1 MKHRGIWKMIQTNGS
16 LKKIV
21 ALAALLLAGAL
32 IYSFFM
38 GINSDIKAVGEK
50 DGLFDISGKSFETG
64 KFYSLGDWER
74 VGGMQESSDPGTGT
88 YRVRIASDERETFG
102 MLLSDFCPAYRIWI
116 NGRLAAENGVLP
128 DEAGD
133 FSPSYSHEILE
144 IDRDMYFDDG
154 DGFELEIVVE
164 AIEAGE
170 MGPDFGKILLGKA
183 STLQTSVGVMIGLN
197 LFAAGV
203 FLTLF
208 IFSIFLYMGGK
219 REGYLLFFSLT
230 SIVSFVK
237 SLVNSNPVL
246 AATVLDMDY
255 VLIER
260 LDFSTAVLN
269 TLLLLL
275 LYDAVYPGYMKKGL
289 IRGLEAASLLF
300 VAGAFAMG
308 YDFIKGIAWPAVMLI
323 FTPTFLLC
331 AYINARAVLDGGMK
345 AIMLFAG
352 FTMYSAGA
360 VFTLAG
366 VFGTAPLGI
375 ISMHVNAAQY
385 GAMGFFILFSVVIA
399 DIYGKSF
406 KETGILSER
415 LADANENL
423 ETAIAEKT
431 CELRNLN
438 EKLRVQAETDGLTG
452 LLNHNAIIK
461 RLKGELLR
469 NSRYGGG
476 LSVLMV
482 DVDHFRR
489 INSKYGHLE
498 GDRVLS
504 GIGRVM
510 TSSLR
515 HIDAVGRYGGEEF
528 LIVLPE
534 TPFDEAV
541 KTAERI
547 RRRVEEMDIGLKNDG
562 VTISIGVAG
571 YESGQSE
578 IELIDKADSRLYESK
593 RAGRNKV
600 S

>member
-1 MKHRGIWKMIQTNGS
+1 MFRTNGS
-16 LKKIV
+16 LKKII

-32 IYSFFM
+32 IYSFCM

-50 DGLFDISGKSFETG
+50 DGLFDISGKAFETG
-64 KFYSLGDWER
+64 KFYSLGDWEKD
-74 VGGMQESSDPGTGT
+74 GLMQESSGPGTGT

-102 MLLSDFCPAYRIWI
+102 MLFSDFCPAYRVWI

-128 DEAGD
+128 DEDVD
-133 FSPSYSHEILE
+133 FSPAYSHEIVK
-144 IDRDMYFDDG
+144 IDRDMYFEDG

-164 AIEAGE
+164 ALEAGE
-170 MGPDFGKILLGKA
+170 MRPDFGKILLGKA

-230 SIVSFVK
+230 SIVSFAK

-269 TLLLLL
+269 TVLLLL
-275 LYDAVYPGYMKKGL
+275 LYNAVYPGYMKKGFT
-289 IRGLEAASLLF
+289 RGLEAASLLF
-300 VAGAFAMG
+300 VAGAFVMG
-308 YDFIKGIAWPAVMLI
+308 YDFIKGIAWPAVMII
-323 FTPTFLLC
+323 FVPSFLLC
-331 AYINARAVLDGGMK
+331 AYINARAVFDGESK

-352 FTMYSAGA
+352 FAMYTAGA
-360 VFTLAG
+360 IFTLKN
-366 VFGTAPLGI
+366 VFGALPLGI
-375 ISMHVNAAQY
+375 ISTHVNAAQY

-399 DIYGKSF
+399 DIYAKSF
-406 KETGILSER
+406 EETGILSER
-415 LADANENL
+415 LAHANENL
-423 ETAIAEKT
+423 ETAIEEKT

-469 NSRYGGG
+469 EMRYGGG

-498 GDRVLS
+498 GDRVLE

-510 TSSLR
+510 ASSLR

-571 YESGQSE
+571 HESGQSE

>member
-1 MKHRGIWKMIQTNGS
+1 MFQANGS

-32 IYSFFM
+32 IYAFFM
-38 GINSDIKAVGEK
+38 GANSNIKAVGEK
-50 DGLFDISGKSFETG
+50 DGLFDISGKAFETG
-64 KFYSLGDWER
+64 EFYSLGEWER
-74 VGGMQESSDPGTGT
+74 DGGMKETSGPGTGT
-88 YRVRIASDERETFG
+88 YRVRIASDDREAFG
-102 MLLSDFCPAYRIWI
+102 MLLSDFCPAYRVWI

-128 DEAGD
+128 DEDGG
-133 FSPSYSHEILE
+133 FSPSYSHEIVE
-144 IDRDMYFDDG
+144 VDRDMYFEDG
-154 DGFELEIVVE
+154 GGFELEIVVD

-170 MGPDFGKILLGKA
+170 MRPDFGKILLGKA
-183 STLQTSVGVMIGLN
+183 STLQRSVGVMIGLN

-230 SIVSFVK
+230 SIASFVK

-260 LDFSTAVLN
+260 LDFTTAVMN
-269 TLLLLL
+269 TVLLLL
-275 LYDAVYPGYMKKGL
+275 LYNAVYPGYMKKGL
-289 IRGLEAASLLF
+289 IRGVEAAGLLF
-300 VAGAFAMG
+300 VAGAFVMG
-308 YDFIKGIAWPAVMLI
+308 YDFIKGFAWPAVMLI
-323 FTPTFLLC
+323 FVPSFLLC
-331 AYINARAVLDGGMK
+331 AYINARAVFDGGRK
-345 AIMLFAG
+345 AMMLFAG
-352 FTMYSAGA
+352 FSMYSAGA
-360 VFTLAG
+360 IFTLAD
-366 VFGTAPLGI
+366 VFGKLPLGI

-385 GAMGFFILFSVVIA
+385 GAMGFFIVFSVVIA

-415 LADANENL
+415 LAHANENL

-461 RLKGELLR
+461 RLKGEIPR
-469 NSRYGGG
+469 DMRYGGG

-498 GDRVLS
+498 GDRVLA

-515 HIDAVGRYGGEEF
+515 HIDIVGRYGGEEF

-534 TPFDEAV
+534 TSFDEAV

-547 RRRVEEMDIGLKNDG
+547 RCKVEEMDIGLKNDG

-571 YESGQSE
+571 YERGQSE
-578 IELIDKADSRLYESK
+578 LDLIDKADSRLYESK